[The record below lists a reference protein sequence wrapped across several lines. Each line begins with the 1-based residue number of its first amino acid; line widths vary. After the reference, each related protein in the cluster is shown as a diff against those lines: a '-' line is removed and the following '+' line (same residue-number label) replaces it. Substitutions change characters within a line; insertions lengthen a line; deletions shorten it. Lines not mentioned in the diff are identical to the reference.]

1 MSTPVLTNNTLDAYL
16 NEGFSAMHGWLF
28 MPAVEATLMLA
39 ELQRQFMKPG
49 PVSEIGVWEGRY
61 LTLLSFVPAKPQ
73 PVLGIDP
80 FIHGG
85 DRAAQLKR
93 VHDNIARYARQP
105 ELVTL
110 LEEYSAKVTAS
121 DVLMRTG
128 APCQFVSVDGDH
140 TMEGCLYDL
149 RLAEAISARAGIV
162 SVDDFPNLTCPGV
175 AEATIRYLLDP
186 LASLAPFLM
195 VGNKLFLA
203 HREYV
208 DLYRQGVIERCR
220 SGQWGHAGQWGQQVI
235 AYYDQMNAM
244 RIPVRL
250 VGHDLLVYQ

>member
-1 MSTPVLTNNTLDAYL
+1 MSTHAQTENTLDAYL
-16 NEGFSAMHGWLF
+16 REGFSAMRGWLF
-28 MPAVEATLMLA
+28 MPAVEATLMVA
-39 ELQRQFMKPG
+39 EVQRQFMKPG
-49 PVSEIGVWEGRY
+49 PVCEIGVWEGRY
-61 LTLLSFVPAKPQ
+61 LNLLSFLPAEPQ
-73 PVLGIDP
+73 PALGIDP

-85 DRAAQLKR
+85 DRDAQLRR
-93 VHDNIARYARQP
+93 VRGNIARYARQP

-110 LEEYSAKVTAS
+110 LEEYSAQVTAK
-121 DVLMRTG
+121 DVLARTG

-149 RLAEAISARAGIV
+149 RLAEAITARAGIV

-186 LASLAPFLM
+186 LARLAPFLM
-195 VGNKLFLA
+195 VANKLFLA

-208 DLYRQGVIERCR
+208 DPYRQAVVERCR
-220 SGQWGHAGQWGQQVI
+220 AGHGGQWGKKVLD
-235 AYYDQMNAM
+235 YYDQMNAM

-250 VGHDLLVYQ
+250 VGHDLLVQQ

>member
-1 MSTPVLTNNTLDAYL
+1 MTTLALTGNTLDTYL
-16 NEGFSAMHGWLF
+16 QEGFTAMRGWLF
-28 MPAVEATLMLA
+28 MPAVEATLLVA
-39 ELQRQFMKPG
+39 ELQREFMKPG
-49 PVSEIGVWEGRY
+49 PVCEIGVWEGRY
-61 LTLLSFVPAKPQ
+61 LNLLSFLPAKPQ
-73 PVLGIDP
+73 TVLGIDP

-85 DRAAQLKR
+85 DRDAQLKR
-93 VHDNIARYARQP
+93 VRDNIARYARQP

-110 LEEYSAKVTAS
+110 LEEYSAKVTPN
-121 DVLMRTG
+121 DVLTRTG

-149 RLAEAISARAGIV
+149 RLAEAITARAGIV

-175 AEATIRYLLDP
+175 AEATVRYLLDP

-195 VGNKLFLA
+195 VANKLFLA

-208 DLYRQGVIERCR
+208 DRYRQGVIERCR
-220 SGQWGHAGQWGQQVI
+220 TGQWGHANQWGQKVI
-235 AYYDQMNAM
+235 AYHDQMKAM

-250 VGHDLLVYQ
+250 VGHDLLVNQ

>member
-1 MSTPVLTNNTLDAYL
+1 MSTRVQTENTLDAYL
-16 NEGFSAMHGWLF
+16 QEGFSAMRGWLF
-28 MPAVEATLMLA
+28 MPAVEATLMLD

-49 PVSEIGVWEGRY
+49 PVCEIGVWEGRY
-61 LTLLSFVPAKPQ
+61 LNLLSFLPAEPQ
-73 PVLGIDP
+73 PALGIDP

-85 DRAAQLKR
+85 DRDAQLQR
-93 VHDNIARYARQP
+93 VRDNIARYARQP

-110 LEEYSAKVTAS
+110 LEEYSAKVTAN
-121 DVLMRTG
+121 DVLARTG

-149 RLAEAISARAGIV
+149 RLAEAITAGAGIV

-186 LASLAPFLM
+186 LARLAPFLM
-195 VGNKLFLA
+195 VANKLFLA

-208 DLYRQGVIERCR
+208 DHYRQAVVERCR
-220 SGQWGHAGQWGQQVI
+220 AGHGGQWGTKVLG
-235 AYYDQMNAM
+235 YYDQMNAM

-250 VGHDLLVYQ
+250 VGHDLLVQQ

>member
-1 MSTPVLTNNTLDAYL
+1 MSTRVQTENTLDTYL
-16 NEGFSAMHGWLF
+16 QEGFNAMRGWLS
-28 MPAVEATLMLA
+28 MPAVEASLMLA
-39 ELQRQFMKPG
+39 ELQRQFMTPG
-49 PVSEIGVWEGRY
+49 PVCEIGVWEGRY
-61 LTLLSFVPAKPQ
+61 LTLLSFLPAEPQ
-73 PVLGIDP
+73 PVLGVDP
-80 FIHGG
+80 FIHSGNR
-85 DRAAQLKR
+85 DSQLQR
-93 VHDNIARYARQP
+93 VRRNIARYARQP

-110 LEEYSAKVTAS
+110 LEEYSAKVTAN
-121 DVLMRTG
+121 DVLARTG

-149 RLAEAISARAGIV
+149 RLAEAITARAGIV

-175 AEATIRYLLDP
+175 AEATVRYLLDP

-195 VGNKLFLA
+195 VANKLFLA

-208 DLYRQGVIERCR
+208 DRYRQAVVERCR
-220 SGQWGHAGQWGQQVI
+220 AGHPGPWSKQVL

-250 VGHDLLVYQ
+250 VGHDLLVQQ